1 MQARAR
7 LQAAVAGSVF
17 NELGV
22 QLSQLGRMLQA
33 SKAFRVSL
41 EMHEALVGE
50 HSINLASPLSNLATV
65 LTHLRRYREALLL
78 QQRHVALL
86 SSHLPPAHP
95 RLSKAMHHVQVR
107 HTPPRGSCAAL
118 VPMR

>member
-1 MQARAR
+1 MTAEKGAGGPVQARAR

-65 LTHLRRYREALLL
+65 LTPSA
-78 QQRHVALL
+78 AI
-86 SSHLPPAHP
+86 
-95 RLSKAMHHVQVR
+95 
-107 HTPPRGSCAAL
+107 PRGASPAAA
-118 VPMR
+118 PCGAAEQSPSSGPSAPQQGHAPRSG